1 MIYSITLHRERYPF
15 RNCAHAWICSWYL
28 LLVYTRYYSNP
39 TAVLCSTGN
48 ITLFAHKE
56 HNHGFPDFPVQQY
69 SYTSKYQVYIFYH
82 TSIFYFLVVVKHS
95 TLFIYT
101 RYIIPYVLE
110 YYNFIHTWYIYTWYI
125 RTAVY
130 VVPWYHTT
138 YDMIFTNYQV
148 LYLFSVRQTYTWY

>member
-1 MIYSITLHRERYPF
+1 MNYGELPYHPSERP
-15 RNCAHAWICSWYL
+15 L
-28 LLVYTRYYSNP
+28 LLPPLRPRMDTVYVAGARYHLFYVPEILPFSLVRSTTTDFRISLYS
-39 TAVLCSTGN
+39 ST
-48 ITLFAHKE
+48 H
-56 HNHGFPDFPVQQY
+56 V
-69 SYTSKYQVYIFYH
+69 FYFLQG
-82 TSIFYFLVVVKHS
+82 IFYFPVVVKHS